1 MPTLPAAQT
10 GKEANK
16 KLDRET
22 LVTNTAGT
30 TGTAR
35 GSAKPIR
42 VRIAASPTG
51 KCHVGTARTA
61 LYNLLFARQH
71 NGSFVLRID
80 DTDVQRSTLE
90 SEQGVLEGLRWLG
103 LEWDEGPDKGGR
115 FGPYRQSERL
125 PIYQRYASEL
135 VQRGKAYYCFCS
147 PEDLEKERKAAL
159 AGGGMPKYSG
169 RCRELGEQE
178 VETRRRAGERA
189 VVRLRIVPKV
199 MSFTDLVKG
208 RIELDAS
215 LMGDPV
221 ILKSDGVPTYSYAT
235 VVDEHEMQ
243 ISHVLRGADHTTNT
257 FVQLQAYEALGFDP
271 PEFGHFALLLN
282 PDRSKISKR
291 TGAVFIG
298 EFRDLGYL
306 PEAIVN
312 HLALC
317 GWNPGT
323 EQEVFSFQ
331 GLLESFAVEQCSGSN
346 AIFDRSKLLW
356 LNGHYIRHLS
366 IEDLAER
373 ALPFLAKAGLAS
385 QEAQSQPGLDR
396 LKAILTLE
404 RERIRTLDE
413 IPDLVTFFFRD
424 PDPAAC
430 LELLKTDRFAR
441 KHSLN
446 DVKLALGRSA
456 TALKGL
462 PEENWTVSGI
472 KDALD
477 SEAEKLG
484 WKTPELLMPVRI
496 AVSGRQATPPLF
508 ETLECVGR
516 SATLRRLEGVTAL
529 EAS

>member
-1 MPTLPAAQT
+1 MTTP
-10 GKEANK
+10 
-16 KLDRET
+16 
-22 LVTNTAGT
+22 VTDAG
-30 TGTAR
+30 
-35 GSAKPIR
+35 GSASRPVR

-61 LYNLLFARQH
+61 LYNLLFARQR
-71 NGSFVLRID
+71 GGTFILRID

-103 LEWDEGPDKGGR
+103 LEWDEGPDKGGPS
-115 FGPYRQSERL
+115 GPYRQSERL
-125 PIYQRYASEL
+125 PLYQRYAEEL
-135 VQRGKAYYCFCS
+135 IDKGRAYYCFCS
-147 PEDLEKERKAAL
+147 PEELEKERKAAM
-159 AGGGMPKYSG
+159 AEGGTPRYGG
-169 RCRELGEQE
+169 RCRGLARADA
-178 VETRRRAGERA
+178 ETRRKAGEKA
-189 VVRLRIVPKV
+189 VVRLRIVPGV
-199 MSFTDLVKG
+199 MTFTDLVKG

-235 VVDEHEMQ
+235 VVDEHEMR

-257 FVQLQAYEALGFDP
+257 FVQLQMYQALGFEP

-298 EFRDLGYL
+298 EFRDEGYL

-323 EQEVFSFQ
+323 DQEVFSFD
-331 GLLESFAVEQCSGSN
+331 GLLGAFAVQQCSSSN

-356 LNGHYIRHLS
+356 LNGHYIRQLGV
-366 IEDLAER
+366 EELTR
-373 ALPFLAKAGLAS
+373 RVLPFLVGAGLIQSEPAS
-385 QEAQSQPGLDR
+385 GPGFDR
-396 LKAILTLE
+396 LKAIVALEQERLKTLYE
-404 RERIRTLDE
+404 TPE
-413 IPDLVTFFFRD
+413 LVTFFFQD

-441 KHSLN
+441 KHELDELKRALTDCAATLRELDETDWTASSL
-446 DVKLALGRSA
+446 K
-456 TALKGL
+456 
-462 PEENWTVSGI
+462 E
-472 KDALD
+472 ALD
-477 SEAEKLG
+477 RQTAGLG
-484 WKTPELLMPVRI
+484 WKPPELLMPVRL

-508 ETLECVGR
+508 ETLECVGK
-516 SATLRRLEGVTAL
+516 SATLRRLLAVAGAP
-529 EAS
+529 

>member
-1 MPTLPAAQT
+1 MT
-10 GKEANK
+10 
-16 KLDRET
+16 DRST
-22 LVTNTAGT
+22 SSPV
-30 TGTAR
+30 
-35 GSAKPIR
+35 R

-61 LYNLLFARQH
+61 LYNLLFARQR
-71 NGSFVLRID
+71 NGIFILRID
-80 DTDVQRSTLE
+80 DTDVQRSTVE

-103 LEWDEGPDKGGR
+103 LEWDEGPDKGGPY
-115 FGPYRQSERL
+115 GPYRQSERL
-125 PIYQRYASEL
+125 PLYRRHAAEL
-135 VQRGKAYYCFCS
+135 IRNGRAYYCFCS
-147 PEDLEKERKAAL
+147 PEELEKEREAAL
-159 AGGGMPKYSG
+159 ASGGTPRYGG
-169 RCRELGEQE
+169 RCRELDLADAEARQ
-178 VETRRRAGERA
+178 RAGEKA
-189 VVRLRIVPKV
+189 VVRLRIAPEV

-235 VVDEHEMQ
+235 VVDEHEMR

-257 FVQLQAYEALGFDP
+257 FVQLQMYQALGFDA

-298 EFRDLGYL
+298 EFRDMGYL

-323 EQEVFSFQ
+323 DQEVFSFD
-331 GLLESFAVEQCSGSN
+331 GLLGAFAVEQCSGSN

-356 LNGHYIRHLS
+356 LNGHYIRQLGV
-366 IEDLAER
+366 EELTR
-373 ALPFLAKAGLAS
+373 RVLPFLVGAGLIPPESPTGA
-385 QEAQSQPGLDR
+385 ELDR
-396 LKAILTLE
+396 LKAIVALE
-404 RERIRTLDE
+404 QERMKTLDE
-413 IPDLVTFFFRD
+413 TPELVTFFFRD

-441 KHSLN
+441 KHQLHE
-446 DVKLALGRSA
+446 VKLALAAAASA
-456 TALKGL
+456 LRDIAESEWKASSLEG
-462 PEENWTVSGI
+462 
-472 KDALD
+472 ALD
-477 SEAEKLG
+477 KETTGLG
-484 WKTPELLMPVRI
+484 WKPPELLMPVRL

-516 SATLRRLEGVTAL
+516 SATLRRLQAVAGAPEDTHKQ
-529 EAS
+529 

>member
-1 MPTLPAAQT
+1 MTDSA
-10 GKEANK
+10 
-16 KLDRET
+16 R
-22 LVTNTAGT
+22 NT
-30 TGTAR
+30 
-35 GSAKPIR
+35 SKPVR

-61 LYNLLFARQH
+61 LYNLLFARQR
-71 NGSFVLRID
+71 GGKFILRID
-80 DTDVQRSTLE
+80 DTDVQRSTTE

-103 LEWDEGPDKGGR
+103 LEWDEGPDKGGPW
-115 FGPYRQSERL
+115 GPYRQSERL
-125 PIYQRYASEL
+125 QLYQRHAAEL
-135 VQRGKAYYCFCS
+135 VEKDRAYYCFCS
-147 PEDLEKERKAAL
+147 PEELERERKEAL
-159 AGGGMPKYSG
+159 ANGRMPRYSG
-169 RCRELGEQE
+169 RCRALSRADAEA
-178 VETRRRAGERA
+178 RRQAGERP
-189 VVRLRIVPKV
+189 VVRLKIEPLT

-235 VVDEHEMQ
+235 VVDEHEMR

-257 FVQLQAYEALGFDP
+257 FVQLQIYEALGFEP

-298 EFRDLGYL
+298 EFRDEGYL

-323 EQEVFSFQ
+323 DQEVFSFD
-331 GLLESFAVEQCSGSN
+331 GLQAAFALDQCSSSN

-356 LNGHYIRHLS
+356 LNGHYIRQLGV
-366 IEDLAER
+366 EELTR
-373 ALPFLAKAGLAS
+373 RTLPFLAGAGLVPSEPPAGP
-385 QEAQSQPGLDR
+385 ELER
-396 LKAILTLE
+396 LKAIIGLEQERLKTLYE
-404 RERIRTLDE
+404 APE
-413 IPDLVTFFFRD
+413 LVTFFFRD

-441 KHSLN
+441 KHTPDEL
-446 DVKLALGRSA
+446 KRALAECAAALRELEDSSW
-456 TALKGL
+456 TALPLKETLEG
-462 PEENWTVSGI
+462 
-472 KDALD
+472 
-477 SEAEKLG
+477 EAAKLG
-484 WKTPELLMPVRI
+484 WKPPELFMPVRLT
-496 AVSGRQATPPLF
+496 VSARQATPPLF

-516 SATLRRLEGVTAL
+516 SATLRRLLAVAGAP
-529 EAS
+529 

>member
-1 MPTLPAAQT
+1 
-10 GKEANK
+10 
-16 KLDRET
+16 
-22 LVTNTAGT
+22 VTDSVRDTE
-30 TGTAR
+30 R
-35 GSAKPIR
+35 PVR

-61 LYNLLFARQH
+61 LYNLIYARQH
-71 NGSFVLRID
+71 GGTFILRID

-90 SEQGVLEGLRWLG
+90 SEQGVLEGLKWLG
-103 LEWDEGPDKGGR
+103 LEWDEGPDKGGPS
-115 FGPYRQSERL
+115 GPYRQSERVPL
-125 PIYQRYASEL
+125 YQRYAGEL
-135 VQRGKAYYCFCS
+135 IEKGRAYYCFCS
-147 PEDLEKERKAAL
+147 PEELEKERQTAL
-159 AGGGMPKYSG
+159 AEGGTPRYSG
-169 RCRELGEQE
+169 RCRELDRAQTEA
-178 VETRRRAGERA
+178 RRKAGERA
-189 VVRLRIVPKV
+189 VVRLRIVPGV

-235 VVDEHEMQ
+235 VVDEHEMR

-257 FVQLQAYEALGFDP
+257 FVQLQMYQALGFEP

-298 EFRDLGYL
+298 EFRDEGYL

-323 EQEVFSFQ
+323 DQEVFSFD
-331 GLLESFAVEQCSGSN
+331 GLLGAFAVQQCSNSN
-346 AIFDRSKLLW
+346 AIFDRAKLVW
-356 LNGHYIRHLS
+356 LNGHYIRQLGV
-366 IEDLAER
+366 EELTR
-373 ALPFLAKAGLAS
+373 RVTPFLARAGLIQFEPAAGA
-385 QEAQSQPGLDR
+385 EFDR
-396 LKAILTLE
+396 LKAIVALEQERMKTLAE
-404 RERIRTLDE
+404 APE
-413 IPDLVTFFFRD
+413 LVTFFFRD

-441 KHSLN
+441 KHQL
-446 DVKLALGRSA
+446 DELKRALGKSEA
-456 TALKGL
+456 ALREL
-462 PEENWTVSGI
+462 TDTSWTVSSL
-472 KDALD
+472 KEALEK
-477 SEAEKLG
+477 EAARLG
-484 WKTPELLMPVRI
+484 WKPPELLMPVRL

-516 SATLRRLEGVTAL
+516 AATLRRLEAVAGAPEDTL
-529 EAS
+529 KP